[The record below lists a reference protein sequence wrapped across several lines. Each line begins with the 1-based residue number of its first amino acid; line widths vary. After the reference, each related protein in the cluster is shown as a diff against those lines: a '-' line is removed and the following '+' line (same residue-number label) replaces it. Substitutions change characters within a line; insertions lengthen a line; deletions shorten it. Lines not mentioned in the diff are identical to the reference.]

1 MPELWSQL
9 AQWFGENLPASQFVR
24 FGSLRWWGFVALI
37 LAGRACDLG
46 STYLA
51 TPRLRLEGNPFA
63 RRLGW
68 RGGVVLSGFTALL
81 FGSWPLIA
89 ISITTTS
96 GLVAARNFQHAWVMR
111 TMGEGGYQLWFADT
125 VGRAPPRLVLGCHW
139 AEAALSGLPGVALLI
154 WGEDTRVSLGIG
166 LGLTAYGV
174 AIAVF
179 STYVLWGLVRP
190 R

>member
-1 MPELWSQL
+1 
-9 AQWFGENLPASQFVR
+9 
-24 FGSLRWWGFVALI
+24 
-37 LAGRACDLG
+37 
-46 STYLA
+46 
-51 TPRLRLEGNPFA
+51 
-63 RRLGW
+63 
-68 RGGVVLSGFTALL
+68 
-81 FGSWPLIA
+81 
-89 ISITTTS
+89 
-96 GLVAARNFQHAWVMR
+96 MR